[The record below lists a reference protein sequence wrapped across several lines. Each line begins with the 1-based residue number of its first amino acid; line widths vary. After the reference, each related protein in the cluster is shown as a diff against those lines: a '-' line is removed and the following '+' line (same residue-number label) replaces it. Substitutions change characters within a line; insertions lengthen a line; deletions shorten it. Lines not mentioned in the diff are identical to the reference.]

1 MEQTQRKRQ
10 PFQRIWKGDKWTER
24 QVISY
29 EGEVTRFFTNAIK
42 SEISKSKIATL
53 PEPTNVDEQC
63 QVSVQ
68 EPPTK
73 VVQVEPHS
81 IVDSGK

>member
-1 MEQTQRKRQ
+1 MEQTQRKRH

-24 QVISY
+24 Q
-29 EGEVTRFFTNAIK
+29 VTRFFTNAIK

-53 PEPTNVDEQC
+53 PEPTNVDEQY

>member
-1 MEQTQRKRQ
+1 M
-10 PFQRIWKGDKWTER
+10 
-24 QVISY
+24 
-29 EGEVTRFFTNAIK
+29 TRFFTNAIK

-53 PEPTNVDEQC
+53 PEPTNVDEQY

-81 IVDSGK
+81 IVDSRK